1 MTRRN
6 PLANQTN
13 AVTLASDAG
22 AELAPALRY
31 DYDLIAEEHRSPVM
45 LAARR
50 IKMMGNRI
58 RTDLIH
64 IGKELTEAK
73 QRLPHGQFG
82 DWLAVEFE
90 MSDRSARR
98 FMRIYEGWGDN
109 PEAISL
115 LSDRALYLLADPD
128 TPEEAKQEAINTAR
142 TTGRSPTTKET
153 REIIATHKPLPPPPP
168 PTDIDMPL
176 GLRMLDSPGST
187 AENDEE
193 QAGPR
198 GHSVIDTHG
207 DDIEETD
214 DYGDDSWYSHNAAVN
229 DEDDE
234 EQLGDT
240 DSDDLDDTA
249 EDDEEHEPGTIT
261 HQADLVDLVTI
272 EAHIWRVA
280 LLQVEHDLAQIHRW
294 ISEHDQPEDYHT
306 DTVRYIDPHMFAEAY
321 AIVSQEIAGKYDYD
335 SYPLPLPPEE
345 EEPADQPTNDM
356 ELHNWRINQ
365 FAAALGRIQEMDFE
379 HYSNMTGDWTSPR
392 KLRDLAQVMIH
403 KLEGNLR

>member
-153 REIIATHKPLPPPPP
+153 REIIAAHKPPP
-168 PTDIDMPL
+168 PTTIEMP
-176 GLRMLDSPGST
+176 
-187 AENDEE
+187 
-193 QAGPR
+193 
-198 GHSVIDTHG
+198 
-207 DDIEETD
+207 
-214 DYGDDSWYSHNAAVN
+214 
-229 DEDDE
+229 
-234 EQLGDT
+234 
-240 DSDDLDDTA
+240 DSDDLEDTA
-249 EDDEEHEPGTIT
+249 RHDGDEIEPQNLAAPIASQPELTDGEAGAKPHHEVGALR
-261 HQADLVDLVTI
+261 HLVTM
-272 EAHIWRVA
+272 EAHIWRIA
-280 LLQVEHDLAQIHRW
+280 LLKVDHDLAKLHQW
-294 ISEHDQPEDYHT
+294 ITEHDQPEHYVT
-306 DTVRYIDPHMFAEAY
+306 DKVGLIDPATFAEAY

-335 SYPLPLPPEE
+335 SHPLPLPPEE

-365 FAAALGRIQEMDFE
+365 FAAALGRIQKMDFE